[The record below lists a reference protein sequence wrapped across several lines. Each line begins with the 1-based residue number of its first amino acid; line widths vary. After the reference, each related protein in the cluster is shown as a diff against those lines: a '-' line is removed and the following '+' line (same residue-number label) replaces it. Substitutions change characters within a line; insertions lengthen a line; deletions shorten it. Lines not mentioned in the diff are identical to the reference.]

1 MFRAGLVSILSE
13 LLRQERLVVID
24 ALNLDTSKTKDLN
37 LQIQKFESNR
47 SILIVTLID
56 EKLALA
62 SRNITSLNVLEVNNL
77 NPVLLVGADKVI
89 ITRDALIQLEERLA

>member
-1 MFRAGLVSILSE
+1 
-13 LLRQERLVVID
+13 VID